1 MACASDRRPKEFSLV
16 NVSTSTRPIALVLGL
31 LTAFGLAG
39 PVRDARADLFELSG
53 TYVGTDHH
61 ANRYS
66 GVLRGA
72 AEPGGAFVGTF
83 RNKVTDHGHLVGTQ
97 TYAFADGSTL
107 TLEVDEHFD
116 PTSGEWVGTYVIT
129 GGTGRFAGASGSGL
143 ASATPDPIDGNTG
156 TIALSGTISF

>member
-1 MACASDRRPKEFSLV
+1 MCASLSLH
-16 NVSTSTRPIALVLGL
+16 RIALVSGL

-39 PVRDARADLFELSG
+39 PVRAARADSFEVSG

-66 GVLRGA
+66 GALIGS
-72 AEPGGAFVGTF
+72 AEPGGAFVGTYQ
-83 RNKVTDHGHLVGTQ
+83 NKETSHDHLVGTQ
-97 TYAFADGSTL
+97 TYVFADGSTL
-107 TLEVDEHFD
+107 TLKIVEDKD

-129 GGTGRFAGASGSGL
+129 GGTGSFAGASGSGL
-143 ASATPDPIDGNTG
+143 ASATPDATDGNTG